1 MGMPQKEAHENHI
14 LEMMEGKGTSHS
26 CYRGVANLIH
36 FTAGRANELWNVVCL
51 APPKFSLELIPT
63 QVDNSDGG
71 MRSVVFD
78 QTVNPNPQPAPW
90 FKVAASRIVSGAA
103 FESWAKESFR
113 DCNEDHLSQRW
124 VER

>member
-1 MGMPQKEAHENHI
+1 MRLVP
-14 LEMMEGKGTSHS
+14 LRFCS
-26 CYRGVANLIH
+26 
-36 FTAGRANELWNVVCL
+36 
-51 APPKFSLELIPT
+51 ELIPT

-90 FKVAASRIVSGAA
+90 SKVAASRIVSGAA